1 MLQWPKTTENGDFLE
16 VLVYTGYLNLKGG
29 TFFSFI
35 CTTYANFLS
44 QLHRGLQGIRV
55 VGAHCA
61 HRSAQY
67 TVRNAAHRNEGGG
80 GIREMHACLHAMNKM
95 FAKS

>member
-1 MLQWPKTTENGDFLE
+1 MLQWLKTAENGDFLE

-44 QLHRGLQGIRV
+44 QLHRGLQGD
-55 VGAHCA
+55 
-61 HRSAQY
+61 
-67 TVRNAAHRNEGGG
+67 
-80 GIREMHACLHAMNKM
+80 
-95 FAKS
+95 